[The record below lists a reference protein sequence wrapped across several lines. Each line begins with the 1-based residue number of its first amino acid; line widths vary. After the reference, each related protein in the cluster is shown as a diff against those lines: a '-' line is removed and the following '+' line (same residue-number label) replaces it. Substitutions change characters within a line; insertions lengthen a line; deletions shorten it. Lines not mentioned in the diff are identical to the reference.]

1 MKISG
6 FTIVRNAQK
15 FYFPI
20 KQSIESILPLVDEFI
35 IALGDNDDKTEEII
49 NSIQSDKIK
58 IYHRTWDLDPANKSH
73 IYSDETNFALSK
85 CNGDWCLYLQAD
97 EVVHEKDL
105 PIIKEACKTYLND
118 DNVEGLLF
126 DYFHFWGDY
135 NHYLPYHGWYKN
147 EIRVI
152 KNNKNIV
159 SVGDAQSFNKKDGS
173 KLKVKQ
179 IGANIYHYGWVRPPE
194 LMKSKKKEQDV
205 VHYHSD
211 DKSGKAKNND
221 WFNYG
226 DMNKIPVFKQTH
238 PKVMYP
244 LIDELFWKDKLYF
257 GNAPEIERPLMKHE
271 RLKYKM
277 LSFIE
282 NKFLKGNQLFA
293 NHNYI
298 KV

>member
-6 FTIVRNAQK
+6 FTIVRNAEK

-35 IALGDNDDKTEEII
+35 IALGDNDDNTEEII

-58 IYHRTWDLDPANKSH
+58 IYHRTWDLNPENKSH

-85 CNGDWCLYLQAD
+85 CSGDWCFYLQAD

-126 DYFHFWGDY
+126 DYYHFWGDY

-152 KNNKNIV
+152 KNNKNII
-159 SVGDAQSFNKKDGS
+159 SVGDAQSFNTKDGA
-173 KLKVKQ
+173 KLRVKQ

-194 LMKSKKKEQDV
+194 LMKSKKKEQDI

-226 DMNKIPVFKQTH
+226 DMNKIPKFKHSH
-238 PKVMYP
+238 PKVMNP
-244 LIDELFWKDKLYF
+244 LMKELFWQDKLYF
-257 GNAPEIERPLMKHE
+257 GNVPKIERPLMKHE
-271 RLKYKM
+271 KLKYKL
-277 LSFIE
+277 LSFVE
-282 NKFLKGNQLFA
+282 NKFLGGNQLFA